1 MSRRSFQTSDI
12 ALVAYL
18 KSKGFKIQSIDRSKG
33 NGKCIF
39 IFEPNP
45 EIDPIALKFF
55 NGQCTVEPMD
65 FLEQTRRVKALIY
78 GDA

>member
-1 MSRRSFQTSDI
+1 MPPRSFKTSDI

-18 KSKGFKIQSIDRSKG
+18 KSKGYKIQSLDRSNKE
-33 NGKCIF
+33 GKCTF
-39 IFEPNP
+39 VFEPNP
-45 EIDPIALKFF
+45 EIDKIVLKFF

-78 GDA
+78 GEP

>member
-1 MSRRSFQTSDI
+1 MPTKSFKTSDI

-18 KSKGFKIQSIDRSKG
+18 KAKGFQIQNIDRSRG

-39 IFEPNP
+39 LFEPDP
-45 EIDPIALKFF
+45 EIESIVLKFF

>member
-1 MSRRSFQTSDI
+1 MPTKSFKTGDI

-18 KSKGFKIQSIDRSKG
+18 KSKGFKIQGIDRSKS

-39 IFEPNP
+39 IFEPDP
-45 EIDPIALKFF
+45 EIDSIALKFF

>member
-1 MSRRSFQTSDI
+1 MPVKGFKTSDI

-18 KSKGFKIQSIDRSKG
+18 KAKGHKIQNIDRSKG

-39 IFEPNP
+39 LFEPHP
-45 EIDPIALKFF
+45 EIDALVLKFF

-78 GDA
+78 GDT

>member
-1 MSRRSFQTSDI
+1 MPLNDFKTSDI

-18 KSKGFKIQSIDRSKG
+18 KAKGYRIQSIDRSNKE
-33 NGKCIF
+33 GKCTF
-39 IFEPNP
+39 VFEPDP
-45 EIDPIALKFF
+45 EIDSIVLKFF

-78 GDA
+78 RDT